1 MLSRV
6 RWSAI
11 LASTSEPTSWV
22 KLSLSLLFFLNPGW
36 TCDCF
41 NQQNTVVAV
50 CWFQS
55 LGCSLEDSVSY
66 NFGSPELA
74 QNESGSAAAQ
84 DLPTE
89 RGPKTPRGLK
99 LSHPARSPTN
109 QPGERSHTATI
120 SKNSGRDA
128 QLRPW
133 AIKEL
138 QQSFMLRD
146 YKILG

>member
-1 MLSRV
+1 MV
-6 RWSAI
+6 CYTGEHQW
-11 LASTSEPTSWV
+11 TH
-22 KLSLSLLFFLNPGW
+22 LLGQALIESPLFLNPGW

-74 QNESGSAAAQ
+74 QKESGSAAAQ

-89 RGPKTPRGLK
+89 RGPKTPWGLK

-128 QLRPW
+128 QLS
-133 AIKEL
+133 KDHE
-138 QQSFMLRD
+138 Q
-146 YKILG
+146 